1 MRSAVRN
8 AEAHIPTQPSSPF
21 EDARIPFSHEDQEW
35 PRGHLAP
42 SCQGTQAR
50 RREGWLPRVT
60 AESFF
65 RVDQRRSGPQPDGA
79 RRPMLTVNSAG
90 RAFTKSSRLL
100 RHADFQRVYQTGRRQ
115 FTGNMTVFFLRRA
128 ASDYASG
135 SSLRVGLTVGK
146 VLGGAVDRNRIKRRM
161 REAVRSSWPVE
172 PAPVDV
178 VFNPRKSVL
187 HLPFTEVAR
196 EVARG
201 LQLAVQRARE
211 AQEGQPAKQGKR
223 K

>member
-1 MRSAVRN
+1 MER
-8 AEAHIPTQPSSPF
+8 
-21 EDARIPFSHEDQEW
+21 
-35 PRGHLAP
+35 
-42 SCQGTQAR
+42 
-50 RREGWLPRVT
+50 
-60 AESFF
+60 
-65 RVDQRRSGPQPDGA
+65 

-90 RAFTKSSRLL
+90 GAFPKSSRLL

-128 ASDYASG
+128 ASDDDYS

-161 REAVRSSWPVE
+161 RAAVRSSWPAQQ
-172 PAPVDV
+172 APVDV

-187 HLPFTEVAR
+187 ELPFAEVAQ

-211 AQEGQPAKQGKR
+211 AQEGQPAKQVKR